1 MTALVYAL
9 ITVVSWGTWIGVASW
24 ARVRTDELRTCYVTL
39 GNLVFASAVLL
50 VRGEAS
56 LLSWA
61 VFWPSFLG
69 GIVWTVGNY
78 CAFVSASN
86 IGIARAAGTWTPLNI
101 AMGFVW
107 GVVLFGESTTQLGW
121 LGVALALV
129 VVGLLLIVFAKGIE
143 RQRTAALTGF
153 AAAVGAGVFWGSYFL
168 PIQLAAASP
177 WVGNFPLAVGM
188 ATGGVLLLAFK
199 RTPPKL
205 EAGRDY
211 GVLAAAGVL
220 WGIGNLGMLLL
231 VEKIGTGR
239 GFTIAQLSLLV
250 NALVGVL
257 LFRDPP
263 PRSRA
268 AFLTLCGVLVA
279 GAGGVLLG
287 NLN

>member
-1 MTALVYAL
+1 MTELVYAL
-9 ITVVSWGTWIGVASW
+9 VTVVSWGTWIGVASW

-39 GNLVFASAVLL
+39 GNLAFAAAVLL
-50 VRGEAS
+50 VRGEAD
-56 LLSWA
+56 LLSWSA
-61 VFWPSFLG
+61 FWPSFLG
-69 GIVWTVGNY
+69 GLVWTAGNY

-107 GVVLFGESTTQLGW
+107 GVLLFGESTTQLGL
-121 LGVALALV
+121 LGVSLLLV
-129 VVGLLLIVFAKGIE
+129 VAGLLLIVFAKGAQ
-143 RQRTAALTGF
+143 RQRAAAVTGF
-153 AAAVGAGVFWGSYFL
+153 VAAVGAGVFWGSYFV

-188 ATGGVLLLAFK
+188 ATGGVLLLALR

-205 EAGRDY
+205 EKGRDY
-211 GVLAAAGVL
+211 AVLSAAGVL

-231 VEKIGTGR
+231 VEAIGTGK

-250 NALVGVL
+250 NALMGVW

-287 NLN
+287 NLK